1 MADAKTFMNYQLN
14 PNRYDEVF
22 EAEGRPRRHW
32 ARLAQA
38 AKRTGRAALS
48 RRAGAIRRAVEQ
60 DGVTYNIYGDPKG
73 TDRPWEVD
81 LLPFVI
87 SAEEW
92 QFLAKA
98 VAQRAQLLNLVLAD
112 LYGANNLLAE
122 GLIPPAIIH
131 GHHNYLWPCRG
142 IEPPGGTFLHLY
154 ACDLARSPDGRWW
167 VIGDRTQAPSGAGYA
182 VQNRL
187 IVTPLYEHIFRS
199 LGVQRL
205 ANFFR
210 TLQQQLAARAPS
222 DGEAPLV
229 ALLTPG
235 PYNETYFE
243 QVFLARYLGFPLVEG
258 SDLTVRDNRVYLKTL
273 QGLKRVHALLRRLDD
288 EYCDPAALRTDSTL
302 GVAGLISAARAG
314 NVLITNALGSGV
326 LESPALLGFLPS
338 ICEKLLGEPLALP
351 SVATWWCGEA
361 PALEHVID
369 HLPELVIK
377 PAFASMKLEPTF
389 GHSLDGAER
398 AAMAERLRATPHAF
412 VAQEWVRLS
421 QAPTWS
427 DDHQQF
433 EPRVVGLR
441 FYATVDGNGYA
452 VMPGGLARVAPDSAL
467 EVITMQRG
475 GSSKD
480 VWVLGDGS
488 TPWQSL
494 LVPRLGVRN
503 IVRGG
508 FYSPSRAVEN
518 LFWMGRY
525 AERVEDIGRLLRSV
539 GQRLTESDPAHL
551 ATLKVLTLLSDKAR
565 LREPVANAPSTP
577 AAKKKLPPNL
587 GPEWLLAVVGDPKA
601 SNGIPATTAR
611 LQFCATQLRDRMSL
625 DHWRT
630 VQRLAHV
637 HEPAPQN
644 LEASLAILD
653 RVIPLC
659 TALAGYAFDDMTR
672 DAAWRFL
679 VIGRQMERMAF
690 LSSAIVE
697 VIGLP
702 NEDCDAMLGALL
714 EIGNVSM
721 TYRARYQRHPELL
734 PVLDLMV
741 LDEANPHSVCFQ
753 LAALANHLQQVGIQL
768 GFQPLND
775 PASLLQALR
784 GFELAEFEDPGLP
797 QSEPLAALLAACQRY
812 AYGLSDELTQRFFI
826 HAGEQTQTSFA
837 A

>member
-1 MADAKTFMNYQLN
+1 MGRSKAFMNYSSN
-14 PNRYDEVF
+14 PDRYDEVF
-22 EAEGRPRRHW
+22 DAKGRPRGHW

-38 AKRTGRAALS
+38 ARRASRTALS

-87 SAEEW
+87 ATDEW

-98 VAQRAQLLNLVLAD
+98 VAQRARLMNRLLAD
-112 LYGANNLLAE
+112 LYGAHRLLAE

-167 VIGDRTQAPSGAGYA
+167 VIGDRTQGPSGAGYA

-187 IVTPLYEHIFRS
+187 IVTPLYENIFRS

-210 TLQQQLAARAPS
+210 TLQQQLAAQAPTN
-222 DGEAPLV
+222 GEAPLV

-243 QVFLARYLGFPLVEG
+243 HVFLARYLGYPLVEG
-258 SDLTVRDNRVYLKTL
+258 SDLTVRENRVYLKTL
-273 QGLKRVHALLRRLDD
+273 HGLKRVHALVRRLDD

-314 NVLITNALGSGV
+314 NVLIANALGSGV
-326 LESPALLGFLPS
+326 LESPALHGFLPA
-338 ICEKLLGEPLALP
+338 ICENLLGESLALP

-361 PALEHVID
+361 PALKHVID

-389 GHSLDGAER
+389 GHDLDSAGR
-398 AAMAERLRATPHAF
+398 DVMTERLRATPHAF

-427 DDHQQF
+427 SETQQF
-433 EPRVVGLR
+433 ESRVVGLR
-441 FYATVDGNGYA
+441 LYATANGDGYD
-452 VMPGGLARVAPDSAL
+452 VMPGGLARVAPESAN

-480 VWVLGDGS
+480 VWVLGDS
-488 TPWQSL
+488 PTPWQSL
-494 LVPRLGVRN
+494 LVPRLGARN

-525 AERVEDIGRLLRSV
+525 TERVENIGRLLRAV
-539 GQRLTESDPAHL
+539 AQRLTESDPAHL
-551 ATLKVLTLLSDKAR
+551 AALKVLALLADKAR
-565 LREPVANAPSTP
+565 LREPVANASAP
-577 AAKKKLPPNL
+577 AKKKRPTSL
-587 GPEWLLAVVGDPKA
+587 GPEWLIAAVGDPEVP
-601 SNGIPATTAR
+601 NGIPANTAR
-611 LQFCATQLRDRMSL
+611 LLFCTTQVRERMSL

-630 VQRLAHV
+630 VQRLAHA
-637 HEPAPQN
+637 HNPSPQS
-644 LEASLAILD
+644 LEAALAFLD
-653 RVIPLC
+653 RLIPGC

-672 DAAWRFL
+672 DDAWRFL
-679 VIGRQMERMAF
+679 VMGRQMERMAF
-690 LSSAIVE
+690 LSSATTQVL
-697 VIGLP
+697 GLP
-702 NEDCDAMLGALL
+702 GEDGDAVLGALL

-721 TYRARYQRHPELL
+721 TYRARYQRHPEML
-734 PVLDLMV
+734 PVVDLLV
-741 LDEANPHSVCFQ
+741 LDELNPHAVCFQ
-753 LAALANHLQQVGIQL
+753 LAALVNHLQYLDTQL
-768 GFQPLND
+768 GFRPVND

-784 GFELAEFEDPGLP
+784 GFELAEIENLRMPHG
-797 QSEPLAALLAACQRY
+797 EPLAALLAACERSV
-812 AYGLSDELTQRFFI
+812 YGLSDEFTQRFFI
-826 HAGEQTQTSFA
+826 HAGERPQTSVA

>member
-1 MADAKTFMNYQLN
+1 MNYPLN
-14 PNRYDEVF
+14 PDRYDEAF
-22 EAEGRPRRHW
+22 EAQGRPRRHW

-38 AKRTGRAALS
+38 ATRASRTALS
-48 RRAGAIRRAVEQ
+48 HRAGTIRRAVEQ
-60 DGVTYNIYGDPKG
+60 DGVTYNVYGDPKG

-98 VAQRAQLLNLVLAD
+98 VAQRARLLNLVLAD
-112 LYGANNLLAE
+112 LYGANRLLAE

-167 VIGDRTQAPSGAGYA
+167 VIGDRTQGPSGAGYA

-187 IVTPLYEHIFRS
+187 IVTPLYENIFRS

-210 TLQQQLAARAPS
+210 LLQQQLAALAPT
-222 DGEAPLV
+222 DEEAPLV

-243 QVFLARYLGFPLVEG
+243 HVFLARYLGFPLVEG

-273 QGLKRVHALLRRLDD
+273 QGLKRVHGLLRRLDD
-288 EYCDPAALRTDSTL
+288 EYCDPATLRTDSTL

-314 NVLITNALGSGV
+314 NVLIANALGSGV
-326 LESPALLGFLPS
+326 LESPALLGFLPA
-338 ICEKLLGEPLALP
+338 ICKSLLGESLALP

-361 PALEHVID
+361 PALKHVID

-389 GHSLDGAER
+389 GHDLDSVGR

-412 VAQEWVRLS
+412 VAEEWIRLS

-427 DDHQQF
+427 NETQQF

-441 FYATVDGNGYA
+441 LYATAKGDGYE
-452 VMPGGLARVAPDSAL
+452 VMPGGLARVAPESTV
-467 EVITMQRG
+467 EVVTMQRG

-480 VWVLGDGS
+480 VWVLGDGA
-488 TPWQSL
+488 TPWESL
-494 LVPRLGVRN
+494 LVPRLGARN

-525 AERVEDIGRLLRSV
+525 AERVENIGRLLRSV
-539 GQRLTESDPAHL
+539 AQRLTESDPTHL

-565 LREPVANAPSTP
+565 LREPVATAST
-577 AAKKKLPPNL
+577 
-587 GPEWLLAVVGDPKA
+587 A
-601 SNGIPATTAR
+601 S
-611 LQFCATQLRDRMSL
+611 
-625 DHWRT
+625 
-630 VQRLAHV
+630 
-637 HEPAPQN
+637 
-644 LEASLAILD
+644 
-653 RVIPLC
+653 
-659 TALAGYAFDDMTR
+659 AG
-672 DAAWRFL
+672 
-679 VIGRQMERMAF
+679 
-690 LSSAIVE
+690 
-697 VIGLP
+697 
-702 NEDCDAMLGALL
+702 
-714 EIGNVSM
+714 
-721 TYRARYQRHPELL
+721 
-734 PVLDLMV
+734 
-741 LDEANPHSVCFQ
+741 
-753 LAALANHLQQVGIQL
+753 
-768 GFQPLND
+768 
-775 PASLLQALR
+775 
-784 GFELAEFEDPGLP
+784 
-797 QSEPLAALLAACQRY
+797 
-812 AYGLSDELTQRFFI
+812 
-826 HAGEQTQTSFA
+826 
-837 A
+837 